1 MTSLVSPLT
10 TSKWKEKETPIQTR
24 THTHKKRSS
33 LQSISGVW
41 ESPGGVRE
49 LWEGASNAICVNC
62 THIGEPS
69 STHQHYYSSRLGGGV
84 SGAHTRSKGAH
95 INQFG
100 STGPI
105 QVCQA
110 PLLWDMCRLVMA
122 QKSYGKRHIITRSE
136 SLLDGNNQVEQ
147 LVCVCVYLCKLSA
160 SSVRGNR
167 ASSKRWDEWQCLS
180 WTAILMPLTDFFSSS
195 FCFFSSPNSWRP
207 SRDHRTSFWCRSCT
221 PAKKVSYRSLTITCS
236 RRRFAFP

>member
-1 MTSLVSPLT
+1 MFSKNPSGVAHVLLLMGMPAEGACRLSHTQLQRAFHLRNSAQMTSLVSPLT
-10 TSKWKEKETPIQTR
+10 TSKGKEKETPIQTR

-100 STGPI
+100 ST
-105 QVCQA
+105 A
-110 PLLWDMCRLVMA
+110 PSKYAKHRLC
-122 QKSYGKRHIITRSE
+122 GT
-136 SLLDGNNQVEQ
+136 
-147 LVCVCVYLCKLSA
+147 CVV
-160 SSVRGNR
+160 
-167 ASSKRWDEWQCLS
+167 
-180 WTAILMPLTDFFSSS
+180 
-195 FCFFSSPNSWRP
+195 
-207 SRDHRTSFWCRSCT
+207 
-221 PAKKVSYRSLTITCS
+221 
-236 RRRFAFP
+236 